1 MLHVVFSILL
11 LLVVQIEGA
20 GTLFIVYGP
29 SAAGKTT
36 LVEQAAARVPQSV
49 PLSRIVTY
57 TTRMQRP
64 YESNGKDYYFITQEE
79 FEQKMRANFFSI
91 TAEYCNKS
99 YGCPNSFL
107 EDLKNGKNYIVI
119 LDYFA
124 AKNMHVIVKDA
135 ILVRITAPLDALK
148 KRIYARNTEDEQ
160 QIAKRLEHAKNEL
173 EQEAE
178 QKLYHYSIENI
189 DFEQS
194 LQKFLAIII
203 DRIDIQ
209 KNNFL

>member
-1 MLHVVFSILL
+1 MLQIVCSILL
-11 LLVVQIEGA
+11 LLVLQIEGV

-36 LVEQAAARVPQSV
+36 LVEQAVARMPQSV

-57 TTRMQRP
+57 TTRIQRP
-64 YESNGKDYYFITQEE
+64 YETHGKDYYFITQEE
-79 FEQKMRANFFSI
+79 FEQKRHANFFSI

-99 YGCPNSFL
+99 YGCSNSFL

-124 AKNMHVIVKDA
+124 AKNMQAIVKDA
-135 ILVRITAPLDALK
+135 ILVRLTAPLDTLK

-160 QIAKRLEHAKNEL
+160 QIAKRLEHAKKEL

-194 LQKFLAIII
+194 LQQLMAIIT
-203 DRIDIQ
+203 
-209 KNNFL
+209 KEPVAYG